1 MARERDG
8 FVPIGDVADG
18 LSLPGGRTLTPA
30 APQTRHHF
38 TRLDQIDQLL
48 DASEA
53 DADLGFMARLLALC
67 SLPRTNPRHR
77 YQYKRVNGPYTLVM
91 FSSGETKLPYGNI
104 PRLLMAWVCTEA
116 VRTQSRELVLGAS
129 LSAFMRDLGLDSS
142 SGAGRRRLRDQMDR
156 LFNASVSLIYKDAH
170 SKQFMTSPI
179 ADRGEFWWSER
190 KPDEPSLWDSKIEL
204 GEKFFQEIIAHP
216 IPLDLHILKAMKRSS
231 LGLDLYMWL
240 TYRTFALKGPLRL
253 SWPRLYRQFGSNP
266 AQASDP
272 NIVNGFRTKC
282 LRELKKINRS
292 WPDLHYST
300 AKGVLILSP
309 SPPRIP
315 SSQLRLAE

>member
-1 MARERDG
+1 
-8 FVPIGDVADG
+8 
-18 LSLPGGRTLTPA
+18 
-30 APQTRHHF
+30 
-38 TRLDQIDQLL
+38 
-48 DASEA
+48 
-53 DADLGFMARLLALC
+53 
-67 SLPRTNPRHR
+67 
-77 YQYKRVNGPYTLVM
+77 
-91 FSSGETKLPYGNI
+91 
-104 PRLLMAWVCTEA
+104 
-116 VRTQSRELVLGAS
+116 
-129 LSAFMRDLGLDSS
+129 
-142 SGAGRRRLRDQMDR
+142 
-156 LFNASVSLIYKDAH
+156 
-170 SKQFMTSPI
+170 
-179 ADRGEFWWSER
+179 
-190 KPDEPSLWDSKIEL
+190 
-204 GEKFFQEIIAHP
+204 
-216 IPLDLHILKAMKRSS
+216 MKRSS

-253 SWPRLYRQFGSNP
+253 SWPRLYRQFGSNQ